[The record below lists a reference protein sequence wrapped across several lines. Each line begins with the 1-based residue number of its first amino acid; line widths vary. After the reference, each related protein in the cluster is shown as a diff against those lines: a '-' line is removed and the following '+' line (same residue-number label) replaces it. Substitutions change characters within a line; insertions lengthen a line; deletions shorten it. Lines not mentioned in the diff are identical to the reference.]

1 MKALVALL
9 LTIALLTFVVFH
21 YGDRILRSQ
30 RMVGKATI
38 RLAES
43 DAAILTESLSTQLVT
58 FAMASNSLA
67 PADWRFVPSVQD
79 TNMLITTNV
88 GRTNRASLVLTNI
101 TNARRLIA
109 NLELTNR
116 TAKVLLS
123 WPK

>member
-1 MKALVALL
+1 MKALVAVL

-21 YGDRILRSQ
+21 YGDRILRSRHMIGQ
-30 RMVGKATI
+30 ATI

-58 FAMASNSLA
+58 LAMASNSLS
-67 PADWRFVPSVQD
+67 PADWRFVPSIQD
-79 TNMLITTNV
+79 TNMLITPNV
-88 GRTNRASLVLTNI
+88 RHTNRASLRLTNI

-109 NLELTNR
+109 NLDLTNR
-116 TAKVLLS
+116 TAKVVLS